1 MKITKRQLRQ
11 IIKEEKAKL
20 LKESVAE
27 MTHYESAMLAA
38 ADKLADMF
46 ANDML
51 QAAQDEPSMISTSFG
66 EWEAQVGYA
75 QQELESALEMAMS
88 DAIEEIESKLHNGD
102 YYPMVRR

>member
-27 MTHYESAMLAA
+27 MTHYEEAMLAA